1 MIDRLAKIQLSIFAV
16 ITVITLSVM
25 AIFYLRLPATFGIG
39 TYGVSADFVAGG
51 GLYKNANV
59 TYRGVAVGRVESV
72 GLNPNGVTA
81 HMRLN
86 SGTAIPSNVTATVR
100 SVSAIGEQYIDL
112 VPPENP
118 SSTKLRNGFRI
129 QRQNT
134 RIGQDVADLLRQAET
149 LLGSL
154 GDTRLRELLHEAF
167 IATNGAGPELARLIE
182 SARLLVDEANANYP
196 QVSQLIDQA
205 GPFLQAQIRA
215 GGDIKSL
222 ADGLARFTW
231 QLRAADPRL
240 RDTLADAP
248 DAIDEANTAFS
259 GIRPSFP
266 ALAASLANLGRV
278 GVIYHKSIEQL
289 LVVFPALFAAII
301 TSAGGVPQDEGA
313 KLDFKIDL
321 HDPPPCMTGF
331 LPPPLVRSPAD
342 ESVREIPRDMYCK
355 TAQNDPS
362 TVRGARNYPC
372 QEFPG
377 KRAPTVQLCRDPRGY
392 VPVGTNPWRGP
403 PIPYGTEVTD
413 GRNILPPNKFPYI
426 PPGAD
431 PDPGVPIVGPGRRH
445 WYLRARDDGRIQ
457 RRELGGSHARSE
469 AAVVAADTGVAG
481 GQQSTT
487 RRARR
492 KASRPAGP
500 AEGESSRPAQGAAT
514 VRAAARTESK
524 PAKAAKPALRPVKP
538 PPRRPAHRVLVGWL
552 SLAAGLLAIAALAWG
567 VTALVMQNRDADARQ
582 ARNQRFV
589 DAATQTVV
597 NMFSYTPDTID
608 ESVNRF
614 VNGTSGPL
622 RGMLN
627 ANNNVDNLKGL
638 FRATNATSEAVVNGA
653 ALEGIDEISDNA
665 SVLVSVRVTVADI
678 DGVNKPSMPYRLRVI
693 VHEDENGRMTGYD
706 LKYPDGGN

>member
-240 RDTLADAP
+240 RDTLAGAP

-431 PDPGVPIVGPGRRH
+431 PDPGVPIVGPPPPG
-445 WYLRARDDGRIQ
+445 Q
-457 RRELGGSHARSE
+457 
-469 AAVVAADTGVAG
+469 VAG
-481 GQQSTT
+481 
-487 RRARR
+487 
-492 KASRPAGP
+492 PGP
-500 AEGESSRPAQGAAT
+500 APHQPAQ
-514 VRAAARTESK
+514 
-524 PAKAAKPALRPVKP
+524 PAP
-538 PPRRPAHRVLVGWL
+538 PPNDNGPPPPFTSWMPPGYPPEPPQVPYPPT
-552 SLAAGLLAIAALAWG
+552 AG
-567 VTALVMQNRDADARQ
+567 
-582 ARNQRFV
+582 QR
-589 DAATQTVV
+589 
-597 NMFSYTPDTID
+597 
-608 ESVNRF
+608 
-614 VNGTSGPL
+614 SGL
-622 RGMLN
+622 HHL
-627 ANNNVDNLKGL
+627 
-638 FRATNATSEAVVNGA
+638 
-653 ALEGIDEISDNA
+653 
-665 SVLVSVRVTVADI
+665 
-678 DGVNKPSMPYRLRVI
+678 
-693 VHEDENGRMTGYD
+693 
-706 LKYPDGGN
+706 

>member
-196 QVSQLIDQA
+196 QVSQLIDRA

-431 PDPGVPIVGPGRRH
+431 PDPGVPIVGPPPPG
-445 WYLRARDDGRIQ
+445 Q
-457 RRELGGSHARSE
+457 
-469 AAVVAADTGVAG
+469 VAG
-481 GQQSTT
+481 PGPAPHQPAQPAPPPNDNGPPPPFTSWMPPGYPPEPPQVPYPATIPPPPPPEGT
-487 RRARR
+487 GPPPGPAPGPQPQ
-492 KASRPAGP
+492 ASGPAYTIYDQLSGAFADPAG
-500 AEGESSRPAQGAAT
+500 
-514 VRAAARTESK
+514 
-524 PAKAAKPALRPVKP
+524 
-538 PPRRPAHRVLVGWL
+538 
-552 SLAAGLLAIAALAWG
+552 
-567 VTALVMQNRDADARQ
+567 
-582 ARNQRFV
+582 
-589 DAATQTVV
+589 
-597 NMFSYTPDTID
+597 
-608 ESVNRF
+608 
-614 VNGTSGPL
+614 GT
-622 RGMLN
+622 
-627 ANNNVDNLKGL
+627 
-638 FRATNATSEAVVNGA
+638 
-653 ALEGIDEISDNA
+653 GIFA
-665 SVLVSVRVTVADI
+665 P
-678 DGVNKPSMPYRLRVI
+678 G
-693 VHEDENGRMTGYD
+693 MTGASSAENWVD
-706 LKYPDGGN
+706 LMRDPRQL

>member
-355 TAQNDPS
+355 TAHNDPS

-431 PDPGVPIVGPGRRH
+431 PDPGVPIVGPPPPG
-445 WYLRARDDGRIQ
+445 Q
-457 RRELGGSHARSE
+457 
-469 AAVVAADTGVAG
+469 VAG
-481 GQQSTT
+481 PGPAPHQPAQPAPPPNDNGPPPPFTSWMPPGYPPEPPQVPYPATIPPPPPPEGT
-487 RRARR
+487 GPPPGPAPGPQPQ
-492 KASRPAGP
+492 ASGPAYTIYDQLSGAFADPAG
-500 AEGESSRPAQGAAT
+500 
-514 VRAAARTESK
+514 
-524 PAKAAKPALRPVKP
+524 
-538 PPRRPAHRVLVGWL
+538 
-552 SLAAGLLAIAALAWG
+552 
-567 VTALVMQNRDADARQ
+567 
-582 ARNQRFV
+582 
-589 DAATQTVV
+589 
-597 NMFSYTPDTID
+597 
-608 ESVNRF
+608 
-614 VNGTSGPL
+614 GT
-622 RGMLN
+622 
-627 ANNNVDNLKGL
+627 
-638 FRATNATSEAVVNGA
+638 
-653 ALEGIDEISDNA
+653 GIFA
-665 SVLVSVRVTVADI
+665 P
-678 DGVNKPSMPYRLRVI
+678 G
-693 VHEDENGRMTGYD
+693 MTGASSAENWVD
-706 LKYPDGGN
+706 LMRDPRQL

>member
-182 SARLLVDEANANYP
+182 SARLLVDEANANYT

-431 PDPGVPIVGPGRRH
+431 PDPGVPIVGPPPPG
-445 WYLRARDDGRIQ
+445 Q
-457 RRELGGSHARSE
+457 
-469 AAVVAADTGVAG
+469 VAG
-481 GQQSTT
+481 PGPAPHQPAQPAPPPNDNGPPPPFTSWMPPGYPPEPPQVPYPATIPPPPPPEGT
-487 RRARR
+487 GPPPGPAPGPQPQ
-492 KASRPAGP
+492 ASGPAYTIYDQLSGAFADPAG
-500 AEGESSRPAQGAAT
+500 
-514 VRAAARTESK
+514 
-524 PAKAAKPALRPVKP
+524 
-538 PPRRPAHRVLVGWL
+538 
-552 SLAAGLLAIAALAWG
+552 
-567 VTALVMQNRDADARQ
+567 
-582 ARNQRFV
+582 
-589 DAATQTVV
+589 
-597 NMFSYTPDTID
+597 
-608 ESVNRF
+608 
-614 VNGTSGPL
+614 GT
-622 RGMLN
+622 
-627 ANNNVDNLKGL
+627 
-638 FRATNATSEAVVNGA
+638 
-653 ALEGIDEISDNA
+653 GIFA
-665 SVLVSVRVTVADI
+665 P
-678 DGVNKPSMPYRLRVI
+678 G
-693 VHEDENGRMTGYD
+693 MTGASSAENWVD
-706 LKYPDGGN
+706 LMRDPRQL

>member
-321 HDPPPCMTGF
+321 HDPPPYMTGF

-431 PDPGVPIVGPGRRH
+431 PDPGVPIVGPPPPG
-445 WYLRARDDGRIQ
+445 Q
-457 RRELGGSHARSE
+457 
-469 AAVVAADTGVAG
+469 VAG
-481 GQQSTT
+481 PGPAPHQPAQPAPPPNDNGPPPPFTSWMPPGYPPEPPQVPYPATIPPPPPPEGT
-487 RRARR
+487 GPPPGPAPGPQPQ
-492 KASRPAGP
+492 ASGPAYTIYDQLSGAFADPAG
-500 AEGESSRPAQGAAT
+500 
-514 VRAAARTESK
+514 
-524 PAKAAKPALRPVKP
+524 
-538 PPRRPAHRVLVGWL
+538 
-552 SLAAGLLAIAALAWG
+552 
-567 VTALVMQNRDADARQ
+567 
-582 ARNQRFV
+582 
-589 DAATQTVV
+589 
-597 NMFSYTPDTID
+597 
-608 ESVNRF
+608 
-614 VNGTSGPL
+614 GT
-622 RGMLN
+622 
-627 ANNNVDNLKGL
+627 
-638 FRATNATSEAVVNGA
+638 
-653 ALEGIDEISDNA
+653 GIFA
-665 SVLVSVRVTVADI
+665 P
-678 DGVNKPSMPYRLRVI
+678 G
-693 VHEDENGRMTGYD
+693 MTGASSAENWVD
-706 LKYPDGGN
+706 LMRDPRQL

>member
-431 PDPGVPIVGPGRRH
+431 PDPGVPIVGPPPPG
-445 WYLRARDDGRIQ
+445 Q
-457 RRELGGSHARSE
+457 
-469 AAVVAADTGVAG
+469 VAG
-481 GQQSTT
+481 PGPAPHQPAQPAPPPNDNGPPPPFTSWMPPGYPPEPPQVPYPATIPPPPPPEGT
-487 RRARR
+487 GPPPGPAPGSQPQ
-492 KASRPAGP
+492 ASGPAYTIYDQLSGAFADPAG
-500 AEGESSRPAQGAAT
+500 
-514 VRAAARTESK
+514 
-524 PAKAAKPALRPVKP
+524 
-538 PPRRPAHRVLVGWL
+538 
-552 SLAAGLLAIAALAWG
+552 
-567 VTALVMQNRDADARQ
+567 
-582 ARNQRFV
+582 
-589 DAATQTVV
+589 
-597 NMFSYTPDTID
+597 
-608 ESVNRF
+608 
-614 VNGTSGPL
+614 GT
-622 RGMLN
+622 
-627 ANNNVDNLKGL
+627 
-638 FRATNATSEAVVNGA
+638 
-653 ALEGIDEISDNA
+653 GIFA
-665 SVLVSVRVTVADI
+665 P
-678 DGVNKPSMPYRLRVI
+678 G
-693 VHEDENGRMTGYD
+693 MTGASSAENWVD
-706 LKYPDGGN
+706 LMRDPRQL

>member
-431 PDPGVPIVGPGRRH
+431 PDPGVPIVGPPPPG
-445 WYLRARDDGRIQ
+445 Q
-457 RRELGGSHARSE
+457 
-469 AAVVAADTGVAG
+469 VAG
-481 GQQSTT
+481 PGPAPHQPAQPAPPPNDNGPPPPFTSWMPPGYPPEPPQVPYSATIPPPPPPEGT
-487 RRARR
+487 GPPPGPAPGPQPQ
-492 KASRPAGP
+492 ASGPAYTIYDQLSGAFADPAG
-500 AEGESSRPAQGAAT
+500 
-514 VRAAARTESK
+514 
-524 PAKAAKPALRPVKP
+524 
-538 PPRRPAHRVLVGWL
+538 
-552 SLAAGLLAIAALAWG
+552 
-567 VTALVMQNRDADARQ
+567 
-582 ARNQRFV
+582 
-589 DAATQTVV
+589 
-597 NMFSYTPDTID
+597 
-608 ESVNRF
+608 
-614 VNGTSGPL
+614 GT
-622 RGMLN
+622 
-627 ANNNVDNLKGL
+627 
-638 FRATNATSEAVVNGA
+638 
-653 ALEGIDEISDNA
+653 GIFA
-665 SVLVSVRVTVADI
+665 P
-678 DGVNKPSMPYRLRVI
+678 G
-693 VHEDENGRMTGYD
+693 MTGASSAENWVD
-706 LKYPDGGN
+706 LMRDPRQL

>member
-248 DAIDEANTAFS
+248 DATDEANTAFS

-431 PDPGVPIVGPGRRH
+431 PDPGVPIVGPPPPG
-445 WYLRARDDGRIQ
+445 Q
-457 RRELGGSHARSE
+457 
-469 AAVVAADTGVAG
+469 VAG
-481 GQQSTT
+481 PGPAPHQPAQPAPPPNDNGPPPPFTSWMPPGYPPEPPQVPYPATIPPPPPPEGT
-487 RRARR
+487 GPPPGPAPGPQPQ
-492 KASRPAGP
+492 ASGPAYTIYDQLSGAFADPAG
-500 AEGESSRPAQGAAT
+500 
-514 VRAAARTESK
+514 
-524 PAKAAKPALRPVKP
+524 
-538 PPRRPAHRVLVGWL
+538 
-552 SLAAGLLAIAALAWG
+552 
-567 VTALVMQNRDADARQ
+567 
-582 ARNQRFV
+582 
-589 DAATQTVV
+589 
-597 NMFSYTPDTID
+597 
-608 ESVNRF
+608 
-614 VNGTSGPL
+614 GT
-622 RGMLN
+622 
-627 ANNNVDNLKGL
+627 
-638 FRATNATSEAVVNGA
+638 
-653 ALEGIDEISDNA
+653 GIFA
-665 SVLVSVRVTVADI
+665 P
-678 DGVNKPSMPYRLRVI
+678 G
-693 VHEDENGRMTGYD
+693 MTGASSAENWVD
-706 LKYPDGGN
+706 LMRDPRQL

>member
-278 GVIYHKSIEQL
+278 GVIYHKSIDQL

-431 PDPGVPIVGPGRRH
+431 PDPGVPIVGPPPPG
-445 WYLRARDDGRIQ
+445 Q
-457 RRELGGSHARSE
+457 
-469 AAVVAADTGVAG
+469 VAG
-481 GQQSTT
+481 PGPAPHQPAQPAPPPNDNGPPPPFTSWMPPGYPPEPPQVPYPATIPPPPPPEGT
-487 RRARR
+487 GPPPGPAPGPQPQ
-492 KASRPAGP
+492 ASGPAYTIYDQLSGAFADPAG
-500 AEGESSRPAQGAAT
+500 
-514 VRAAARTESK
+514 
-524 PAKAAKPALRPVKP
+524 
-538 PPRRPAHRVLVGWL
+538 
-552 SLAAGLLAIAALAWG
+552 
-567 VTALVMQNRDADARQ
+567 
-582 ARNQRFV
+582 
-589 DAATQTVV
+589 
-597 NMFSYTPDTID
+597 
-608 ESVNRF
+608 
-614 VNGTSGPL
+614 GT
-622 RGMLN
+622 
-627 ANNNVDNLKGL
+627 
-638 FRATNATSEAVVNGA
+638 
-653 ALEGIDEISDNA
+653 GIFA
-665 SVLVSVRVTVADI
+665 P
-678 DGVNKPSMPYRLRVI
+678 G
-693 VHEDENGRMTGYD
+693 MTGASSAENWVD
-706 LKYPDGGN
+706 LMRDPRQL

>member
-1 MIDRLAKIQLSIFAV
+1 MIDRLAKIQLSLFAV

-431 PDPGVPIVGPGRRH
+431 PDPGVPIVGPPPPG
-445 WYLRARDDGRIQ
+445 Q
-457 RRELGGSHARSE
+457 
-469 AAVVAADTGVAG
+469 VAG
-481 GQQSTT
+481 PGPAPHQPAQPAPPPNDNGPPPPFTSWMPPGYPPEPPQVPYPATIPPPPPPEGT
-487 RRARR
+487 GPPPGPAPGPQPQ
-492 KASRPAGP
+492 ASGPAYTIYDQLSGAFADPAG
-500 AEGESSRPAQGAAT
+500 
-514 VRAAARTESK
+514 
-524 PAKAAKPALRPVKP
+524 
-538 PPRRPAHRVLVGWL
+538 
-552 SLAAGLLAIAALAWG
+552 
-567 VTALVMQNRDADARQ
+567 
-582 ARNQRFV
+582 
-589 DAATQTVV
+589 
-597 NMFSYTPDTID
+597 
-608 ESVNRF
+608 
-614 VNGTSGPL
+614 GT
-622 RGMLN
+622 
-627 ANNNVDNLKGL
+627 
-638 FRATNATSEAVVNGA
+638 
-653 ALEGIDEISDNA
+653 GIFA
-665 SVLVSVRVTVADI
+665 P
-678 DGVNKPSMPYRLRVI
+678 G
-693 VHEDENGRMTGYD
+693 MTGASSAENWVD
-706 LKYPDGGN
+706 LMRDPRQL

>member
-1 MIDRLAKIQLSIFAV
+1 MTDRLAKIQLSIFAV

-431 PDPGVPIVGPGRRH
+431 PDPGVPIVGPPPPG
-445 WYLRARDDGRIQ
+445 Q
-457 RRELGGSHARSE
+457 
-469 AAVVAADTGVAG
+469 VAG
-481 GQQSTT
+481 PGPAPHQPAQPAPPPNDNGPPPPFTSWMPPGYPPEPPQVPYPATIPPPPPPEGT
-487 RRARR
+487 GPPPGPAPGPQPQ
-492 KASRPAGP
+492 ASGPAYTIYDQLSGAFADPAG
-500 AEGESSRPAQGAAT
+500 
-514 VRAAARTESK
+514 
-524 PAKAAKPALRPVKP
+524 
-538 PPRRPAHRVLVGWL
+538 
-552 SLAAGLLAIAALAWG
+552 
-567 VTALVMQNRDADARQ
+567 
-582 ARNQRFV
+582 
-589 DAATQTVV
+589 
-597 NMFSYTPDTID
+597 
-608 ESVNRF
+608 
-614 VNGTSGPL
+614 GT
-622 RGMLN
+622 
-627 ANNNVDNLKGL
+627 
-638 FRATNATSEAVVNGA
+638 
-653 ALEGIDEISDNA
+653 GIFA
-665 SVLVSVRVTVADI
+665 P
-678 DGVNKPSMPYRLRVI
+678 G
-693 VHEDENGRMTGYD
+693 MTGASSAENWVD
-706 LKYPDGGN
+706 LMRDPRQL

>member
-431 PDPGVPIVGPGRRH
+431 PDPGVPIVGPPPPG
-445 WYLRARDDGRIQ
+445 Q
-457 RRELGGSHARSE
+457 
-469 AAVVAADTGVAG
+469 VAG
-481 GQQSTT
+481 
-487 RRARR
+487 
-492 KASRPAGP
+492 AGP
-500 AEGESSRPAQGAAT
+500 APHQPAQ
-514 VRAAARTESK
+514 
-524 PAKAAKPALRPVKP
+524 PAP
-538 PPRRPAHRVLVGWL
+538 PPNDNGPPPPFTSWMPPGYPPEPPQVPYPATIPPPPPPEGTGPPPGP
-552 SLAAGLLAIAALAWG
+552 APGP
-567 VTALVMQNRDADARQ
+567 QPQ
-582 ARNQRFV
+582 A
-589 DAATQTVV
+589 
-597 NMFSYTPDTID
+597 
-608 ESVNRF
+608 
-614 VNGTSGPL
+614 SGPAYTIYDQL
-622 RGMLN
+622 
-627 ANNNVDNLKGL
+627 
-638 FRATNATSEAVVNGA
+638 SGA
-653 ALEGIDEISDNA
+653 FADPAGGTGIFA
-665 SVLVSVRVTVADI
+665 P
-678 DGVNKPSMPYRLRVI
+678 G
-693 VHEDENGRMTGYD
+693 MTGASSAENWVD
-706 LKYPDGGN
+706 LMRDPRQL

>member
-431 PDPGVPIVGPGRRH
+431 PDPGVPIVGPPPRG
-445 WYLRARDDGRIQ
+445 Q
-457 RRELGGSHARSE
+457 
-469 AAVVAADTGVAG
+469 VAG
-481 GQQSTT
+481 PGPAPHQPAQPAPPPNDNGPPPPFTSWMPPGYPPEPPQVPYPATIPPPPPPEGT
-487 RRARR
+487 GPPPGPAPGPQPQ
-492 KASRPAGP
+492 ASGPAYTIYDQLSGAFADPAG
-500 AEGESSRPAQGAAT
+500 
-514 VRAAARTESK
+514 
-524 PAKAAKPALRPVKP
+524 
-538 PPRRPAHRVLVGWL
+538 
-552 SLAAGLLAIAALAWG
+552 
-567 VTALVMQNRDADARQ
+567 
-582 ARNQRFV
+582 
-589 DAATQTVV
+589 
-597 NMFSYTPDTID
+597 
-608 ESVNRF
+608 
-614 VNGTSGPL
+614 GT
-622 RGMLN
+622 
-627 ANNNVDNLKGL
+627 
-638 FRATNATSEAVVNGA
+638 
-653 ALEGIDEISDNA
+653 GIFA
-665 SVLVSVRVTVADI
+665 P
-678 DGVNKPSMPYRLRVI
+678 G
-693 VHEDENGRMTGYD
+693 MTGASSAENWVD
-706 LKYPDGGN
+706 LMRDPRQL

>member
-413 GRNILPPNKFPYI
+413 GRNILPPNKFPCI

-431 PDPGVPIVGPGRRH
+431 PDPGVPIVGPPPPG
-445 WYLRARDDGRIQ
+445 Q
-457 RRELGGSHARSE
+457 
-469 AAVVAADTGVAG
+469 VAG
-481 GQQSTT
+481 PGPAPHQPAQPAPPPNDNGPPPPFTSWMPPGYPPEPPQVPYPATIPPPPPPEGT
-487 RRARR
+487 GPPPGPAPGPQPQ
-492 KASRPAGP
+492 ASGPAYTIYDQLSGAFADPAG
-500 AEGESSRPAQGAAT
+500 
-514 VRAAARTESK
+514 
-524 PAKAAKPALRPVKP
+524 
-538 PPRRPAHRVLVGWL
+538 
-552 SLAAGLLAIAALAWG
+552 
-567 VTALVMQNRDADARQ
+567 
-582 ARNQRFV
+582 
-589 DAATQTVV
+589 
-597 NMFSYTPDTID
+597 
-608 ESVNRF
+608 
-614 VNGTSGPL
+614 GT
-622 RGMLN
+622 
-627 ANNNVDNLKGL
+627 
-638 FRATNATSEAVVNGA
+638 
-653 ALEGIDEISDNA
+653 GIFA
-665 SVLVSVRVTVADI
+665 P
-678 DGVNKPSMPYRLRVI
+678 G
-693 VHEDENGRMTGYD
+693 MTGASSAENWVD
-706 LKYPDGGN
+706 LMRDPRQL

>member
-81 HMRLN
+81 YMRLN

-431 PDPGVPIVGPGRRH
+431 PDPGVPIVGPPPPG
-445 WYLRARDDGRIQ
+445 Q
-457 RRELGGSHARSE
+457 
-469 AAVVAADTGVAG
+469 VAG
-481 GQQSTT
+481 PGPAPHQPAQPAPPPNDNGPPPPFTSWMPPGYPPEPPQVPYPATIPPPPPPEGT
-487 RRARR
+487 GPPPGPAPGPQPQ
-492 KASRPAGP
+492 ASGPAYTIYDQLSGAFADPAG
-500 AEGESSRPAQGAAT
+500 
-514 VRAAARTESK
+514 
-524 PAKAAKPALRPVKP
+524 
-538 PPRRPAHRVLVGWL
+538 
-552 SLAAGLLAIAALAWG
+552 
-567 VTALVMQNRDADARQ
+567 
-582 ARNQRFV
+582 
-589 DAATQTVV
+589 
-597 NMFSYTPDTID
+597 
-608 ESVNRF
+608 
-614 VNGTSGPL
+614 GT
-622 RGMLN
+622 
-627 ANNNVDNLKGL
+627 
-638 FRATNATSEAVVNGA
+638 
-653 ALEGIDEISDNA
+653 GIFA
-665 SVLVSVRVTVADI
+665 P
-678 DGVNKPSMPYRLRVI
+678 G
-693 VHEDENGRMTGYD
+693 MTGASSAENWVD
-706 LKYPDGGN
+706 LMRDPRQL

>member
-167 IATNGAGPELARLIE
+167 IATNGTGPELARLIE

-403 PIPYGTEVTD
+403 PILYGTEVTD

-431 PDPGVPIVGPGRRH
+431 PDPGVPIVGPPPPG
-445 WYLRARDDGRIQ
+445 Q
-457 RRELGGSHARSE
+457 
-469 AAVVAADTGVAG
+469 VAG
-481 GQQSTT
+481 PGPAPHQPAQPAPPPNDNGPPPPFTSWMPPGYPPEPPQVPYPATIPPPPPPEGT
-487 RRARR
+487 GPPPGPAPGPQPQ
-492 KASRPAGP
+492 ASGPAYTIYDQLSGAFADPAG
-500 AEGESSRPAQGAAT
+500 
-514 VRAAARTESK
+514 
-524 PAKAAKPALRPVKP
+524 
-538 PPRRPAHRVLVGWL
+538 
-552 SLAAGLLAIAALAWG
+552 
-567 VTALVMQNRDADARQ
+567 
-582 ARNQRFV
+582 
-589 DAATQTVV
+589 
-597 NMFSYTPDTID
+597 
-608 ESVNRF
+608 
-614 VNGTSGPL
+614 GT
-622 RGMLN
+622 
-627 ANNNVDNLKGL
+627 
-638 FRATNATSEAVVNGA
+638 
-653 ALEGIDEISDNA
+653 GIFA
-665 SVLVSVRVTVADI
+665 P
-678 DGVNKPSMPYRLRVI
+678 G
-693 VHEDENGRMTGYD
+693 MTGASSAENWVD
-706 LKYPDGGN
+706 LMRDPRQL

>member
-431 PDPGVPIVGPGRRH
+431 PDPGVPIVGPPPPG
-445 WYLRARDDGRIQ
+445 Q
-457 RRELGGSHARSE
+457 
-469 AAVVAADTGVAG
+469 VAG
-481 GQQSTT
+481 PGPAPHQPAQPAPPPNDNGQPPPFTSWMPPGYPPEPPQVPYPATIPPPPPPEGT
-487 RRARR
+487 GPPPGPAPGPQPQ
-492 KASRPAGP
+492 ASGPAYTIYDQLSGAFADPAG
-500 AEGESSRPAQGAAT
+500 
-514 VRAAARTESK
+514 
-524 PAKAAKPALRPVKP
+524 
-538 PPRRPAHRVLVGWL
+538 
-552 SLAAGLLAIAALAWG
+552 
-567 VTALVMQNRDADARQ
+567 
-582 ARNQRFV
+582 
-589 DAATQTVV
+589 
-597 NMFSYTPDTID
+597 
-608 ESVNRF
+608 
-614 VNGTSGPL
+614 GT
-622 RGMLN
+622 
-627 ANNNVDNLKGL
+627 
-638 FRATNATSEAVVNGA
+638 
-653 ALEGIDEISDNA
+653 GIFA
-665 SVLVSVRVTVADI
+665 P
-678 DGVNKPSMPYRLRVI
+678 G
-693 VHEDENGRMTGYD
+693 MTGASSAENWVD
-706 LKYPDGGN
+706 LMRDPRQL

>member
-431 PDPGVPIVGPGRRH
+431 PDPGVPIVGPPPPG
-445 WYLRARDDGRIQ
+445 Q
-457 RRELGGSHARSE
+457 
-469 AAVVAADTGVAG
+469 VAG
-481 GQQSTT
+481 PGPAPHQPAQPAPPPNDNGPPPPFTSWMPPGYPPEPPQVPYPATIPPPPPPEGT
-487 RRARR
+487 GPPPGPAPGPQAQ
-492 KASRPAGP
+492 ASGPAYTIYDQLSGAFADPAG
-500 AEGESSRPAQGAAT
+500 
-514 VRAAARTESK
+514 
-524 PAKAAKPALRPVKP
+524 
-538 PPRRPAHRVLVGWL
+538 
-552 SLAAGLLAIAALAWG
+552 
-567 VTALVMQNRDADARQ
+567 
-582 ARNQRFV
+582 
-589 DAATQTVV
+589 
-597 NMFSYTPDTID
+597 
-608 ESVNRF
+608 
-614 VNGTSGPL
+614 GT
-622 RGMLN
+622 
-627 ANNNVDNLKGL
+627 
-638 FRATNATSEAVVNGA
+638 
-653 ALEGIDEISDNA
+653 GIFA
-665 SVLVSVRVTVADI
+665 P
-678 DGVNKPSMPYRLRVI
+678 G
-693 VHEDENGRMTGYD
+693 MTGASSAENWVD
-706 LKYPDGGN
+706 LMRDPRQL

>member
-403 PIPYGTEVTD
+403 PIPYGTEVKD

-431 PDPGVPIVGPGRRH
+431 PDPGVPIVGPPPPG
-445 WYLRARDDGRIQ
+445 Q
-457 RRELGGSHARSE
+457 
-469 AAVVAADTGVAG
+469 VAG
-481 GQQSTT
+481 PGPAPHQPAQPAPPPNDNGPPPPFTSWMPPGYPPEPPQVPYPATIPPPPPPEGT
-487 RRARR
+487 GPPPGPAPGPQPQ
-492 KASRPAGP
+492 ASGPAYTIYDQLSGAFADPAG
-500 AEGESSRPAQGAAT
+500 
-514 VRAAARTESK
+514 
-524 PAKAAKPALRPVKP
+524 
-538 PPRRPAHRVLVGWL
+538 
-552 SLAAGLLAIAALAWG
+552 
-567 VTALVMQNRDADARQ
+567 
-582 ARNQRFV
+582 
-589 DAATQTVV
+589 
-597 NMFSYTPDTID
+597 
-608 ESVNRF
+608 
-614 VNGTSGPL
+614 GT
-622 RGMLN
+622 
-627 ANNNVDNLKGL
+627 
-638 FRATNATSEAVVNGA
+638 
-653 ALEGIDEISDNA
+653 GIFA
-665 SVLVSVRVTVADI
+665 P
-678 DGVNKPSMPYRLRVI
+678 G
-693 VHEDENGRMTGYD
+693 MTGASSAENWVD
-706 LKYPDGGN
+706 LMRDPRQL

>member
-431 PDPGVPIVGPGRRH
+431 PDQACPSSDRRHPARWPAPGRRRTSRRS
-445 WYLRARDDGRIQ
+445 LR
-457 RRELGGSHARSE
+457 RRPTTTVRLHRSRH
-469 AAVVAADTGVAG
+469 GCRPG
-481 GQQSTT
+481 T
-487 RRARR
+487 RRSHPRCHTRRPFRRRHHR
-492 KASRPAGP
+492 KAPGLRPGRRLAPNRRPAVRPTPSMTNSAEPSRTRP
-500 AEGESSRPAQGAAT
+500 AALVSSRPG
-514 VRAAARTESK
+514 
-524 PAKAAKPALRPVKP
+524 
-538 PPRRPAHRVLVGWL
+538 
-552 SLAAGLLAIAALAWG
+552 
-567 VTALVMQNRDADARQ
+567 
-582 ARNQRFV
+582 
-589 DAATQTVV
+589 
-597 NMFSYTPDTID
+597 
-608 ESVNRF
+608 
-614 VNGTSGPL
+614 
-622 RGMLN
+622 
-627 ANNNVDNLKGL
+627 
-638 FRATNATSEAVVNGA
+638 
-653 ALEGIDEISDNA
+653 
-665 SVLVSVRVTVADI
+665 
-678 DGVNKPSMPYRLRVI
+678 
-693 VHEDENGRMTGYD
+693 
-706 LKYPDGGN
+706 

>member
-431 PDPGVPIVGPGRRH
+431 PDPGVPIVGPPPPG
-445 WYLRARDDGRIQ
+445 Q
-457 RRELGGSHARSE
+457 
-469 AAVVAADTGVAG
+469 VAG
-481 GQQSTT
+481 PGPVPHQPAQPAPPPNDNGPPPPFTSWMPPGYPPEPPQVPYPATIPPPPPPEGT
-487 RRARR
+487 GPPPGPAPGPQPQ
-492 KASRPAGP
+492 ASGPAYTIYDQLSGAFADPAG
-500 AEGESSRPAQGAAT
+500 
-514 VRAAARTESK
+514 
-524 PAKAAKPALRPVKP
+524 
-538 PPRRPAHRVLVGWL
+538 
-552 SLAAGLLAIAALAWG
+552 
-567 VTALVMQNRDADARQ
+567 
-582 ARNQRFV
+582 
-589 DAATQTVV
+589 
-597 NMFSYTPDTID
+597 
-608 ESVNRF
+608 
-614 VNGTSGPL
+614 GT
-622 RGMLN
+622 
-627 ANNNVDNLKGL
+627 
-638 FRATNATSEAVVNGA
+638 
-653 ALEGIDEISDNA
+653 GIFA
-665 SVLVSVRVTVADI
+665 P
-678 DGVNKPSMPYRLRVI
+678 G
-693 VHEDENGRMTGYD
+693 MTGASSAENWVD
-706 LKYPDGGN
+706 LMRDPRQL

>member
-289 LVVFPALFAAII
+289 LVVFPALFVAII

-431 PDPGVPIVGPGRRH
+431 PDPGVPIVGPPPPG
-445 WYLRARDDGRIQ
+445 Q
-457 RRELGGSHARSE
+457 
-469 AAVVAADTGVAG
+469 VAG
-481 GQQSTT
+481 PGPAPHQPAQPAPPPNDNGPPPPFTSWMPPGYPPEPPQVPYPATIPPPPPPEGT
-487 RRARR
+487 GPPPGPAPGPQPQ
-492 KASRPAGP
+492 ASGPAYTIYDQLSGAFADPAG
-500 AEGESSRPAQGAAT
+500 
-514 VRAAARTESK
+514 
-524 PAKAAKPALRPVKP
+524 
-538 PPRRPAHRVLVGWL
+538 
-552 SLAAGLLAIAALAWG
+552 
-567 VTALVMQNRDADARQ
+567 
-582 ARNQRFV
+582 
-589 DAATQTVV
+589 
-597 NMFSYTPDTID
+597 
-608 ESVNRF
+608 
-614 VNGTSGPL
+614 GT
-622 RGMLN
+622 
-627 ANNNVDNLKGL
+627 
-638 FRATNATSEAVVNGA
+638 
-653 ALEGIDEISDNA
+653 GIFA
-665 SVLVSVRVTVADI
+665 P
-678 DGVNKPSMPYRLRVI
+678 G
-693 VHEDENGRMTGYD
+693 MTGASSAENWVD
-706 LKYPDGGN
+706 LMRDPRQL